1 MEAWETIYQDN
12 CAACHGEHM
21 EGVIG
26 PELIGAD
33 YEEELLFEIIYSGI
47 PDGGM
52 PSFSSLG
59 TDKVWKLTNFIK
71 YYGRDEDHH

>member
-1 MEAWETIYQDN
+1 
-12 CAACHGEHM
+12 M

-26 PELIGAD
+26 PELIGED
-33 YEEELLFEIIYSGI
+33 YDEEVLFEIIYTGI

-59 TDKVWKLTNFIK
+59 TDKVWKLVNFIK
-71 YYGRDEDHH
+71 YYRQGEGH